1 MYGKAP
7 VYVDGVNASRAELGD
22 LTVLVHPVLLVHE
35 LAPGVGGKA
44 SPITNVDKV
53 SSEALELKLSLTF
66 LVGVNPSLTQ
76 VDDVSLEEGVVD
88 PQVCHVWTQS
98 SNVERC
104 HPDLASH
111 NLVPVSGVL
120 IEGSKNCN
128 I

>member
-1 MYGKAP
+1 M
-7 VYVDGVNASRAELGD
+7 DGVSTTRAELGD
-22 LTVLVHPVLLVHE
+22 LTVVANPVLLVQE
-35 LAPGVGGKA
+35 LASGVCGKA
-44 SPITNVDKV
+44 SAISNADKV
-53 SSEALELKLSLTF
+53 SNKALELELSLTF
-66 LVGVNPSLTQ
+66 LVGMNPSLTQ
-76 VDDVSLEEGVVD
+76 VDDVSLEEGLVD

-120 IEGSKNCN
+120 IEGSENCN